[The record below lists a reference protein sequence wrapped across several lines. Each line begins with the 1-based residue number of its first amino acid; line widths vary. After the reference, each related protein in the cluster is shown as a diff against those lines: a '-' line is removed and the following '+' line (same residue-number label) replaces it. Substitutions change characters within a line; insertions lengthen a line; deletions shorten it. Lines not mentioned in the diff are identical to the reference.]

1 MDGFKTK
8 YSGGKS
14 SPIGSPG
21 GAVANQN
28 MKARLKSVKI
38 GTWNAR
44 SLFASGKLDNVMK
57 EMSRLSINILGISDV
72 RWPGSGKCRTNNGV
86 FYYSGIDDPN
96 HRYGVGVI
104 IDKATNA
111 SVQSFT
117 PYSER
122 VMMLQIKTCT
132 GHLNIIQIYAPT
144 ADSEEV
150 EVKEFYAELET
161 IIASTKKSDV
171 TIVMGDFNA
180 KVGKDKVEAQTGGFG
195 LGERNERGERLIQ
208 FCQEK
213 DLMVANTYFKLPY
226 RRLYTWKS
234 PADNPENIIR
244 NQIDYILINNRYR
257 NAVTSTKTYPGA
269 DINSDHNPVV
279 AKLHI
284 KMKKI
289 TKRPR
294 NYIDARLLK
303 NPKICDIVKYEVNK
317 AMREFNVSQVDNVEG
332 KWDEVQVTLRE
343 IATSHLVDK
352 EPQRKKKA
360 WMTSEILD
368 LMEERRK
375 SKGKEKEYRELQKRI
390 QKRIRE
396 AKEEYLTLQCE
407 EIEVLE
413 KNFDSFHVHKKV
425 KEMAGCHF
433 EKAFDKVRHGVMYRL
448 LDNKGIDAG
457 DIRIISN
464 LYWGQKAAAR
474 IENQLTEEIEIRRGQ
489 QRLVPSGSE

>member
-44 SLFASGKLDNVMK
+44 SLFASGKLENVVK

-72 RWPGSGKCRTNNGV
+72 RWPGSGKCGTNNGV

-144 ADSEEV
+144 ADLEEV
-150 EVKEFYAELET
+150 EVEEFYAELET

-180 KVGKDKVEAQTGGFG
+180 KVGKDKVEAHTGGYG
-195 LGERNERGERLIQ
+195 L
-208 FCQEK
+208 
-213 DLMVANTYFKLPY
+213 D
-226 RRLYTWKS
+226 
-234 PADNPENIIR
+234 
-244 NQIDYILINNRYR
+244 
-257 NAVTSTKTYPGA
+257 
-269 DINSDHNPVV
+269 
-279 AKLHI
+279 
-284 KMKKI
+284 
-289 TKRPR
+289 
-294 NYIDARLLK
+294 
-303 NPKICDIVKYEVNK
+303 
-317 AMREFNVSQVDNVEG
+317 
-332 KWDEVQVTLRE
+332 
-343 IATSHLVDK
+343 
-352 EPQRKKKA
+352 
-360 WMTSEILD
+360 
-368 LMEERRK
+368 
-375 SKGKEKEYRELQKRI
+375 
-390 QKRIRE
+390 
-396 AKEEYLTLQCE
+396 
-407 EIEVLE
+407 
-413 KNFDSFHVHKKV
+413 
-425 KEMAGCHF
+425 F

-457 DIRIISN
+457 DIKIISN

-474 IENQLTEEIEIRRGQ
+474 IENQLTEEIEIRRGPLISAMYCNYFAILAKQ
-489 QRLVPSGSE
+489 LMHAG